1 MTISQ
6 DSHSLK
12 RIKSLLDIDSFVELN
27 VCDGVR
33 TGKGT
38 VDGRPVYV
46 YAQDFSVEGGAM
58 TEKAASIICKV
69 IDLAIEN
76 GVPLLSLNESG
87 GARIQD
93 GVRSLAGFG
102 EIFQRNVL
110 ASGVI
115 PQISGI
121 FGPCAGGAVYSPALT
136 DFTVMLK
143 DSSYMFLT
151 GPAVVK
157 AITGEEVTKEELGG
171 AFVHTTKSGIAHFA
185 AKDESEGIMMMQK
198 LLSYL
203 PSNNRESAPIKSF
216 KDTPDREEEVLCSI
230 IPDNPAKAY
239 DMGEIISLIVDDG
252 DFFEVHSGWAKN
264 IIVGFARMNGQ
275 SIGIV
280 ANQPKCL
287 AGALDIN
294 SSRKASRFVRFCDA
308 FNIPIITLVDV
319 PGFLCGTQQ
328 EYGGV
333 ITHGAKLIYAYAE
346 ATVPKITITLRKSY
360 GGAHI
365 TMGSKELSADVNY
378 AWPSAKI
385 AVMGAESAVQ
395 VLKQD
400 ITTEKYDELYCS
412 PYIAE
417 RYGHIDKVIDPKTT
431 RPHIISA
438 LKQLSGKESG
448 HRPWKKHNNL
458 PL

>member
-1 MTISQ
+1 MTILQ
-6 DSHSLK
+6 DSQSLK
-12 RIKSLLDIDSFVELN
+12 RIEILLDKDSFKELD
-27 VCDGVR
+27 VCEGVR

-38 VDGRPVYV
+38 VDGRPVYI
-46 YAQDFSVEGGAM
+46 YAQDFSVSGGTM
-58 TEKAASIICKV
+58 SERAAAIICDV
-69 IDLAIEN
+69 MDQAIEDRK
-76 GVPLLSLNESG
+76 PIISLNESG
-87 GARIQD
+87 GARIQE
-93 GVRSLAGFG
+93 GVKSLAGFG
-102 EIFQRNVL
+102 EIFKRNVL

-136 DFTVMLK
+136 DFTIMIK
-143 DSSYMFLT
+143 DTSYMFLT

-157 AITGEEVTKEELGG
+157 TITGEEVTKEELGG
-171 AFVHTTKSGIAHFA
+171 ATVHATKSGVAGFVANNNEDALCIIR
-185 AKDESEGIMMMQK
+185 KI
-198 LLSYL
+198 LSFL
-203 PSNNRESAPIKSF
+203 PSNNQETAPVNIM
-216 KDTPDREEEVLCSI
+216 DDLPDREETLLNTIV
-230 IPDNPAKAY
+230 PNNQAKSY
-239 DMGEIISLIVDDG
+239 DMLEIIHAIVDKG

-275 SIGIV
+275 SVGVV
-280 ANQPKCL
+280 ANQPKIL

-294 SSRKASRFVRFCDA
+294 ASRKAARFVRFCDA
-308 FNIPIITLVDV
+308 FNIPVITLVDV

-346 ATVPKITITLRKSY
+346 ASVPKVTVTVRKSF

-365 TMGSKELSADVNY
+365 TMGCKQLRGDINY

-385 AVMGAESAVQ
+385 AVMGAESAVK
-395 VLKQD
+395 VLRQD
-400 ITTEKYDELYCS
+400 ISAEEYDNLYCN

-417 RYGHIDKVIDPKTT
+417 QHGSIDEIIEPCST
-431 RPHIISA
+431 RAHIISA
-438 LKQLSGKESG
+438 LEKLSEKKTAM
-448 HRPWKKHNNL
+448 PWKKHDNL